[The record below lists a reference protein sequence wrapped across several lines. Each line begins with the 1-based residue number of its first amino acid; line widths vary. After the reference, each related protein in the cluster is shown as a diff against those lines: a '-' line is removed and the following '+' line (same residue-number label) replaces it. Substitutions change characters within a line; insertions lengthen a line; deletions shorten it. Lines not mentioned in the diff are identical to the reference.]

1 MAPSRR
7 RDSADFPPVLKRLGQ
22 HFLSDPRILD
32 RIVGALELAGGET
45 VVEIGPGRG
54 GLTDRLIPH
63 AGRVAVIEVDRALAA
78 FLRTKYAAEPRVQV
92 IERDALTVNLAAA
105 AAGTVED
112 SSATVSAA
120 AGTERGADPTAGAER
135 HDESGARAS
144 SYIVVGNVPYY
155 ITTPL
160 LFHSLVPP
168 RPTRAV
174 FLVQREVA
182 ERIVAP
188 AGSDAYGALSANV
201 QAVADAQIMF
211 RVPPGAFQPP
221 PKVDSAV
228 IRIVSREQP
237 LISRDEEAPFRKLVQ
252 GAFGLR
258 RKQMRKVVRTLTGLS
273 AMDAEAV
280 LETAAVD
287 PGLRPE
293 TLPPERFAAI
303 LRALKA
309 RDAALRDVAGLSPDS

>member
-7 RDSADFPPVLKRLGQ
+7 RDGDGDLPPVLKRLGQ

-32 RIVGALELAGGET
+32 RIVDALELEGDET

-54 GLTDRLIPH
+54 GLTDRLLPRARRI
-63 AGRVAVIEVDRALAA
+63 VVIEVDRALAA
-78 FLRTKYAAEPRVQV
+78 LLRTKYAAEPRVEV
-92 IERDALTVNLAAA
+92 IEHDALTVSLAAA
-105 AAGTVED
+105 AAGPSPD
-112 SSATVSAA
+112 
-120 AGTERGADPTAGAER
+120 GPTDTDA
-135 HDESGARAS
+135 ARA

-168 RPTRAV
+168 RPSRAV

-188 AGSDAYGALSANV
+188 AGSESYGALSANV
-201 QAVADAQIMF
+201 QAVADARIMF

-228 IRIVSREQP
+228 IRIVSLDRP
-237 LISRDEEAPFRKLVQ
+237 LITRDEEGPFRRLVQ
-252 GAFGLR
+252 GSFGLR

-273 AMDAEAV
+273 AVDAEAV
-280 LETAAVD
+280 LATAEVD
-287 PGLRPE
+287 PGVRPE

-303 LRALKA
+303 LRALAA
-309 RDAALRDVAGLSPDS
+309 RHVEVLRTDIRDPAVPDVPRRDDAISRDS